1 MKKILITPKTLTTS
15 WAKALLLGCSAALF
29 AASPLAAQTS
39 YTAVDLTPNASGA
52 ALAASVGQA
61 AGYTGSVPAAFVG
74 RATLWTGDGAV
85 DLHPAFL
92 NGVGARSTVNGFFG
106 DLQVGSGAD
115 ASTGGR
121 NIPLAWRDTAASATA
136 LTIPFVNAGGQATAT
151 DGVQIVGSAIGYDR
165 DGTTLSSPH
174 ALIWSVTTGAVVDIG
189 TDINLLGVGGGV
201 QVGVATRTFSAA
213 LWRGTKAATSLH
225 PKNAVVSSA
234 SSTDGVRQVGHAGF
248 DIRVRQEAAKG
259 NKDRR
264 FNYAHVWSGTAAS
277 AVNIHPYVSSADGVI
292 FDHSYALSVAG
303 AYIAGYA
310 TVTTGSTTIGRS
322 RALVWDSNLQATDLQ
337 AFVPEDFVSSVAYA
351 VDAEGNVAGVMT
363 KADGTRHAVLW
374 IPNP

>member
-1 MKKILITPKTLTTS
+1 MKLLPALSFPRHTAFAGLAI
-15 WAKALLLGCSAALF
+15 ALLAAAPLF
-29 AASPLAAQTS
+29 AQTS
-39 YTAVDLTPNASGA
+39 YTAIDLTPSASGA
-52 ALAASVGQA
+52 ATAASAGQA
-61 AGYTGSVPAAFVG
+61 AGYTSATPNAFVG

-92 NGVGARSTVNGFFG
+92 GGAGARSTVNGFSG
-106 DLQVGSGAD
+106 SLQVGSGAD

-121 NIPLAWRDTAASATA
+121 NIPLAWSDTAASATA
-136 LTIPFVNAGGQATAT
+136 LSIPFVNAGGQATAT

-174 ALIWSVTTGAVVDIG
+174 ALIWSVATGAALDIG
-189 TDINLLGVGGGV
+189 TDISLFGVGGGV
-201 QVGVATRTFSAA
+201 QVGVATRTATAA

-225 PKNAVVSSA
+225 PKAAVVSSA
-234 SSTDGVRQVGHAGF
+234 ASTDGIRQVGHAGF
-248 DIRVRQEAAKG
+248 DIRVRAEAAKG
-259 NKDRR
+259 AKDRR

-277 AVNIHPYVSSADGVI
+277 ALNIHPYVSNADGVS

-310 TVTTGSTTIGRS
+310 TVTTGTTTIGRS
-322 RALVWDSNLQATDLQ
+322 RALVWDANLQATDLQ
-337 AFVPEDFVSSVAYA
+337 AFVPAGFISSVAYA

-363 KADGTRHAVLW
+363 KADGSRHAVLW
-374 IPNP
+374 VPTL